1 MTESKE
7 YSKTYFIM
15 MALMILTGTCN
26 TVFLKLQNRFYDT
39 ILGYPYQHPWFQTL
53 IMFIGEFYCALFW
66 LCARNKIKRDE
77 ETEKEER
84 ISKGEEVNDLPEASP
99 FLFLVT
105 MGCDL
110 VGSTLLNFALLNMA
124 GSVFQ
129 MLRGG
134 IIIITCAF
142 SIIFLSKYPKNYQW
156 LGVGIVFLGVFL
168 VGLSSQIYSS
178 TGGETTNVLGIL
190 MLIASLMFQ
199 GFQFI
204 YQEKILNKYKC
215 HPMQLVAWEG
225 TWGVIAFLILL
236 PIFEFIPCGASFESI
251 CSINGKG
258 QLYLESTIFG
268 FEQMFDKIP
277 IFFFTILQTFSIC
290 GFNFFGIM
298 LVKMSSSSTRA
309 VMDSTRTVLVW
320 IFFMI
325 VPMMNGK
332 TLEKFVWLQLVGFI
346 VLLFGQTIY
355 NAIIKIPILGFDKHF
370 KNEEISD
377 TANEEIDKNLLTKD
391 GSEKNN

>member
-1 MTESKE
+1 MAESKE
-7 YSKTYFIM
+7 YSQTYFIM
-15 MALMILTGTCN
+15 MALMIVTGTCN
-26 TVFLKLQNRFYDT
+26 TVFLKLQNKFYDT

-66 LCARNKIKRDE
+66 LCMRGKIKRE
-77 ETEKEER
+77 EEMEKEER
-84 ISKGEEVNDLPEASP
+84 ISKGEEIEELPEASP
-99 FLFLVT
+99 FFFLVT

-110 VGSTLLNFALLNMA
+110 IGSTLLNFALLNMA
-124 GSVFQ
+124 GSIFQ
-129 MLRGG
+129 MLRGA

-168 VGLSSQIYSS
+168 VGLSSQIYASK
-178 TGGETTNVLGIL
+178 GGEETNILGIL
-190 MLIASLMFQ
+190 MLLASLMFQ

-225 TWGVIAFLILL
+225 TWGVISFLILL
-236 PIFEFIPCGASFESI
+236 PIFEFIPCGKSFESI

-258 QLYLESTIFG
+258 ELYLEATIFG
-268 FEQMFDKIP
+268 FQQMFDKIP

-290 GFNFFGIM
+290 GFNYFGIM
-298 LVKMSSSSTRA
+298 LVKMSSASTRA

-320 IFFMI
+320 IIFMV
-325 VPMMNGK
+325 VPMASGK
-332 TLEKFVWLQLVGFI
+332 VLEEFVWLQLVGFL

-355 NAIIKIPILGFDKHF
+355 NAILKLPFWGFDKHF
-370 KNEEISD
+370 KNENKAED
-377 TANEEIDKNLLTKD
+377 TEEIDKNLLTKD